1 MVINGGDSKVNW
13 VWARLKEGMTYQAL
27 RKCAAIISQNLGLTR
42 QKKWYNIRHL
52 SGTRFV
58 WHRARQIDAQKIK

>member
-27 RKCAAIISQNLGLTR
+27 RKCAAIISQNWGLTR
-42 QKKWYNIRHL
+42 QKKM
-52 SGTRFV
+52 V
-58 WHRARQIDAQKIK
+58 